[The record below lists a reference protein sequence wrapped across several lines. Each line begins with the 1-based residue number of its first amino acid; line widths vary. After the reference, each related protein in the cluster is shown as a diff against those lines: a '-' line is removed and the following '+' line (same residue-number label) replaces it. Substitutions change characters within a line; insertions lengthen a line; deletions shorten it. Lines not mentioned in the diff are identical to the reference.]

1 MLWLG
6 RDLIV
11 IGRDVTKIKTLLD
24 GENGLAH
31 FLPIPSAILQFLHV
45 INEAAMNLVIVWI
58 LLFFLYK
65 KCSFFPHLVMDATPP
80 WSRFKLEILLNS
92 CELK

>member
-45 INEAAMNLVIVWI
+45 INEAAMNLVFV
-58 LLFFLYK
+58 
-65 KCSFFPHLVMDATPP
+65 
-80 WSRFKLEILLNS
+80 
-92 CELK
+92 